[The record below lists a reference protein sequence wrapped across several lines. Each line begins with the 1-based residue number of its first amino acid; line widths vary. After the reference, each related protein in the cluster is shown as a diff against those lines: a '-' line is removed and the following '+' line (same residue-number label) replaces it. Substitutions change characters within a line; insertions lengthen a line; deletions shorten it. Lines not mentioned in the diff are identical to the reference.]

1 MWGGSV
7 SNYFNDSP
15 IERREED
22 LYGVTSFS
30 EALAKSILN
39 IKDPIGTTIA
49 LNGAWGSGKSSTVNL
64 IRAELSEAKDSHLIV
79 TEFKCWWYRGEE
91 ALALAFLQQLNSV
104 LGEQFGDKTRKLVRK
119 LGRGILQAG
128 PVIGPAIALTPVGWL
143 SGLVGGLFD
152 VAKRL
157 FPDEEPLET
166 VFREL
171 SKVLESENRRFLV
184 IIDDM
189 DRLSSEE
196 ALAIFRLIK
205 SVGRLPNVM
214 YLVVFDRQ
222 LAEQAINEKYPS
234 EGPHFLEKIIQ
245 AGFELPMP
253 VSTDLNNAVLASIDE
268 ICGTPSEDQ
277 IVRFMNVF
285 YDVVAPY
292 ITSPRHVSRFQNAI
306 SVTWPAIAGEVNL
319 ADFVALEI
327 LRLYEPTLFSAI
339 KGNKSLVCGT
349 KTENNN
355 NNDDRFSIFLNGIEE
370 GRQDVAKT
378 ALQRLFPR
386 LESIGYGGEWISEW
400 SSERR
405 VCVEAHFDTYFR
417 LNLSDEVLSGKAI
430 DELIEKAGDSDYI
443 KKVFMDAANARRRT
457 GQSMVPVYFDE
468 LTTHGK
474 RVDKDKVRPLLSA
487 LFEIHDAID
496 LKIDADSGFMAM
508 ANTTLRYH
516 WLIRKLTRNE
526 FSIEERTDMYLKATE
541 AASLGWLINFVS
553 SARGDYQV
561 REDRQP
567 TAEED
572 CLVSENVLPEL
583 TKRALNAIRTS
594 SADGSLLVHKD
605 LLYILYRWIDFM
617 GGDPT
622 EARAWTDSL
631 LDDRK
636 ALLILVK
643 VMTGA
648 SWSMGMGG
656 FGSLGDRVSKRTVR
670 AQISDDS
677 PVIDARK
684 FRAAIEKIA
693 NDKNSSDDEIAS
705 IQTLLSAWDHR
716 ARGED

>member
-1 MWGGSV
+1 M

-327 LRLYEPTLFSAI
+327 LRLYEPALFSAI

>member
-1 MWGGSV
+1 M

-171 SKVLESENRRFLV
+171 SKVLEAENRRFLV

-405 VCVEAHFDTYFR
+405 VCAEAHFDTYFR

-516 WLIRKLTRNE
+516 WLIRKLTRNK

>member
-1 MWGGSV
+1 MGGSV

-171 SKVLESENRRFLV
+171 SKVLEAENRRFLV

-430 DELIEKAGDSDYI
+430 DELIEKAGESDYI

>member
-1 MWGGSV
+1 MGGSV

-171 SKVLESENRRFLV
+171 SKVLEAENRRFLV

-222 LAEQAINEKYPS
+222 LADKAINEKYPS

-277 IVRFMNVF
+277 LVRFMNVF

-516 WLIRKLTRNE
+516 WLIRKLTRNK

>member
-1 MWGGSV
+1 MGGSV

>member
-1 MWGGSV
+1 M
-7 SNYFNDSP
+7 
-15 IERREED
+15 
-22 LYGVTSFS
+22 TSFS

>member
-1 MWGGSV
+1 M

-91 ALALAFLQQLNSV
+91 ATALAFLQQLNSV

-171 SKVLESENRRFLV
+171 SKVLEAENRRFLV

-222 LAEQAINEKYPS
+222 LADKAINEKYPS

-277 IVRFMNVF
+277 LVRFMNVF

-516 WLIRKLTRNE
+516 WLIRKLTRNK

>member
-1 MWGGSV
+1 MGGSV

-171 SKVLESENRRFLV
+171 SKVLEAENRRFLV

-430 DELIEKAGDSDYI
+430 DELIEKSGDSDYI

-516 WLIRKLTRNE
+516 WLIRKLTRNK

>member
-1 MWGGSV
+1 MGGSV

-171 SKVLESENRRFLV
+171 SKVLEAENRRFLV

-222 LAEQAINEKYPS
+222 LADKAINEKYPS

-277 IVRFMNVF
+277 LVRFMNVF

-516 WLIRKLTRNE
+516 WLIRKLTRNK

-617 GGDPT
+617 GSDPT

>member
-1 MWGGSV
+1 MGGSV

-171 SKVLESENRRFLV
+171 SKVLEAENRRFLV

-516 WLIRKLTRNE
+516 WLIRKLTRNK

>member
-1 MWGGSV
+1 M
-7 SNYFNDSP
+7 
-15 IERREED
+15 
-22 LYGVTSFS
+22 TSFS

-171 SKVLESENRRFLV
+171 SKVLEAENRRFLV

-516 WLIRKLTRNE
+516 WLIRKLTRNK

>member
-1 MWGGSV
+1 MGGSV

-171 SKVLESENRRFLV
+171 SKVLEAENRRFLV

-222 LAEQAINEKYPS
+222 LADKAINEKYPS

-277 IVRFMNVF
+277 LVRFMNVF

-327 LRLYEPTLFSAI
+327 IRLYEPTLFSAI

-443 KKVFMDAANARRRT
+443 KKVFMDAANARCRT

-516 WLIRKLTRNE
+516 WLIRKLTRNK

>member
-1 MWGGSV
+1 MGGSV

-171 SKVLESENRRFLV
+171 SKVLEAENRRFLV

-222 LAEQAINEKYPS
+222 LADKAINEKYPS

-277 IVRFMNVF
+277 LVRFMNVF

-430 DELIEKAGDSDYI
+430 DELVEKAGDSDYI

-516 WLIRKLTRNE
+516 WLIRKLTRNK

>member
-1 MWGGSV
+1 M

-171 SKVLESENRRFLV
+171 SKVLEAENRRFLV

-468 LTTHGK
+468 LTTYGK

-516 WLIRKLTRNE
+516 WLIRKLTRNK

>member
-1 MWGGSV
+1 M
-7 SNYFNDSP
+7 
-15 IERREED
+15 
-22 LYGVTSFS
+22 
-30 EALAKSILN
+30 
-39 IKDPIGTTIA
+39 
-49 LNGAWGSGKSSTVNL
+49 
-64 IRAELSEAKDSHLIV
+64 IV

-171 SKVLESENRRFLV
+171 SKVLEAENRRFLV

-496 LKIDADSGFMAM
+496 LKIDADRGFMAM

-516 WLIRKLTRNE
+516 WLIRKLTRNK
-526 FSIEERTDMYLKATE
+526 FSIEERTDMYLRATE

>member
-1 MWGGSV
+1 MGGGSV

-171 SKVLESENRRFLV
+171 SKVLEAENRRFLV

-222 LAEQAINEKYPS
+222 LADKAINEKYPS

-277 IVRFMNVF
+277 LVRFMNVF

-516 WLIRKLTRNE
+516 WLIRKLTRNK

>member
-1 MWGGSV
+1 MGGGV

-171 SKVLESENRRFLV
+171 SKVLEAENRRFLV

-222 LAEQAINEKYPS
+222 LADKAINEKYPS

-277 IVRFMNVF
+277 LVRFMNVF

-430 DELIEKAGDSDYI
+430 DELVEKAGDSDYI

-516 WLIRKLTRNE
+516 WLIRKLTRNK

>member
-1 MWGGSV
+1 MGGSV

-39 IKDPIGTTIA
+39 IKYPIGTTIA

-171 SKVLESENRRFLV
+171 SKVLEAENRRFLV

-222 LAEQAINEKYPS
+222 LAEKAINEKYPS

-516 WLIRKLTRNE
+516 WLIRKLTRNK

>member
-1 MWGGSV
+1 MGGSV

-171 SKVLESENRRFLV
+171 SKVLEAENRRFLV

-443 KKVFMDAANARRRT
+443 KKVFMDAANAWRRT

-516 WLIRKLTRNE
+516 WLIRKLTRNK

>member
-1 MWGGSV
+1 MGGSV

-171 SKVLESENRRFLV
+171 SKVLEAENRRFLV

-474 RVDKDKVRPLLSA
+474 RVDKDKVRPLLNA

-516 WLIRKLTRNE
+516 WLIRKLTRNK

>member
-1 MWGGSV
+1 M

-171 SKVLESENRRFLV
+171 SKVLEAENRRFLV

-430 DELIEKAGDSDYI
+430 DELIEKAGESDYI

-516 WLIRKLTRNE
+516 WLIRKLTRNK

>member
-1 MWGGSV
+1 MGGSV

-171 SKVLESENRRFLV
+171 SKVLEAENRRFLV

-222 LAEQAINEKYPS
+222 LAEKAINEKYPS

-516 WLIRKLTRNE
+516 WLIRKLTRNK

-583 TKRALNAIRTS
+583 TKRALNAIRTF

>member
-1 MWGGSV
+1 MGGSV

-171 SKVLESENRRFLV
+171 SKVLEAENRRFLV

-516 WLIRKLTRNE
+516 WLIRKLTRNK
-526 FSIEERTDMYLKATE
+526 FSIEERTDMYLRATE

>member
-1 MWGGSV
+1 MGGSV

-189 DRLSSEE
+189 ERLSSEE

>member
-1 MWGGSV
+1 M

-171 SKVLESENRRFLV
+171 SKVLEAENRRFLV

-222 LAEQAINEKYPS
+222 LADKAINEKYPS

-277 IVRFMNVF
+277 LVRFMNVF

-430 DELIEKAGDSDYI
+430 DELVEKAGDSDYI

-516 WLIRKLTRNE
+516 WLIRKLTRNK

>member
-1 MWGGSV
+1 MGGSV

-705 IQTLLSAWDHR
+705 IQTLLSAWAHR

>member
-1 MWGGSV
+1 M

-171 SKVLESENRRFLV
+171 SKVLEAENRRFLV

-222 LAEQAINEKYPS
+222 LADKAINEKYPS

-277 IVRFMNVF
+277 LVRFMNVF

-327 LRLYEPTLFSAI
+327 IRLYEPTLFSAI

-430 DELIEKAGDSDYI
+430 DELIVKAGDSDYI

-516 WLIRKLTRNE
+516 WLIRKLTRNK

>member
-1 MWGGSV
+1 MGGSV

-171 SKVLESENRRFLV
+171 SKVLEAENRRFLV

-443 KKVFMDAANARRRT
+443 KKVFTDAANARRRT

-516 WLIRKLTRNE
+516 WLIRKLTRNK

>member
-1 MWGGSV
+1 MGGSV

-171 SKVLESENRRFLV
+171 SKVLEAENRRFLV

-474 RVDKDKVRPLLSA
+474 RVDKDKVSPLLSA

-516 WLIRKLTRNE
+516 WLIRKLTRNK

>member
-1 MWGGSV
+1 MGGSV

-171 SKVLESENRRFLV
+171 SKVLEAENRRFLV

-430 DELIEKAGDSDYI
+430 DELIEKAGESDYI

-516 WLIRKLTRNE
+516 WLIRKLTRNK

>member
-1 MWGGSV
+1 
-7 SNYFNDSP
+7 
-15 IERREED
+15 
-22 LYGVTSFS
+22 
-30 EALAKSILN
+30 
-39 IKDPIGTTIA
+39 
-49 LNGAWGSGKSSTVNL
+49 
-64 IRAELSEAKDSHLIV
+64 
-79 TEFKCWWYRGEE
+79 
-91 ALALAFLQQLNSV
+91 
-104 LGEQFGDKTRKLVRK
+104 
-119 LGRGILQAG
+119 
-128 PVIGPAIALTPVGWL
+128 
-143 SGLVGGLFD
+143 LF
-152 VAKRL
+152 A
-157 FPDEEPLET
+157 
-166 VFREL
+166 
-171 SKVLESENRRFLV
+171 
-184 IIDDM
+184 
-189 DRLSSEE
+189 
-196 ALAIFRLIK
+196 
-205 SVGRLPNVM
+205 
-214 YLVVFDRQ
+214 
-222 LAEQAINEKYPS
+222 PS
-234 EGPHFLEKIIQ
+234 
-245 AGFELPMP
+245 
-253 VSTDLNNAVLASIDE
+253 
-268 ICGTPSEDQ
+268 
-277 IVRFMNVF
+277 
-285 YDVVAPY
+285 
-292 ITSPRHVSRFQNAI
+292 
-306 SVTWPAIAGEVNL
+306 L

>member
-1 MWGGSV
+1 MGGSV

-171 SKVLESENRRFLV
+171 SKVLEAENRRFLV

-222 LAEQAINEKYPS
+222 LAEKAINEKYPS

-516 WLIRKLTRNE
+516 WLIRKLTRNK

>member
-1 MWGGSV
+1 
-7 SNYFNDSP
+7 
-15 IERREED
+15 
-22 LYGVTSFS
+22 YGVTSFS

-171 SKVLESENRRFLV
+171 SKVLEAENRRFLV

-516 WLIRKLTRNE
+516 WLIRKLTRNK

>member
-1 MWGGSV
+1 MGGSV

-171 SKVLESENRRFLV
+171 SKVLEAENRRFLV

-222 LAEQAINEKYPS
+222 LADKAINEKYPS

-277 IVRFMNVF
+277 LVRFMNVF

-327 LRLYEPTLFSAI
+327 IRLYEPTLFSAI

-430 DELIEKAGDSDYI
+430 DELIVKAGDSDYI

-516 WLIRKLTRNE
+516 WLIRKLTRNK

>member
-1 MWGGSV
+1 MGGSV

-171 SKVLESENRRFLV
+171 SKVLEAENRRFLV

-400 SSERR
+400 STERR

-516 WLIRKLTRNE
+516 WLIRKLTRNK